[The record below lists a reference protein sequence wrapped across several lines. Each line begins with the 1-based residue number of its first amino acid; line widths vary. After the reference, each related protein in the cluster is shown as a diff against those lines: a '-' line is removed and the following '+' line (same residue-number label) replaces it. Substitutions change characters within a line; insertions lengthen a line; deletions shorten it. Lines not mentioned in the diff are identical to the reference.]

1 MIYEDRG
8 CAFAVVFSA
17 VVAEDLWSEEE
28 EALNFKRLLLLTL
41 TLCLRHAKFCVHACM
56 TPEFSGRTK
65 LLYFAL
71 AKWAFAVRFFMP
83 LLAARQ
89 EVAEETR
96 FRQAEI
102 ASLLVR

>member
-8 CAFAVVFSA
+8 CAFAVVFST
-17 VVAEDLWSEEE
+17 VVAEDLWGEEE
-28 EALNFKRLLLLTL
+28 EKLNFKRLLLRPHPAH
-41 TLCLRHAKFCVHACM
+41 LRCARSVC
-56 TPEFSGRTK
+56 
-65 LLYFAL
+65 
-71 AKWAFAVRFFMP
+71 RFFMP